1 MNTVPGAFT
10 IKTFIRLYP
19 GSSVAE
25 NTTHNPKIKGSNPAT
40 GAERDKNSK
49 KLSETEVM

>member
-1 MNTVPGAFT
+1 MNTVLGAFT

-25 NTTHNPKIKGSNPAT
+25 HSTHNSKIKGSNPAT
-40 GAERDKNSK
+40 GAERDKTAKNFL
-49 KLSETEVM
+49 KLR